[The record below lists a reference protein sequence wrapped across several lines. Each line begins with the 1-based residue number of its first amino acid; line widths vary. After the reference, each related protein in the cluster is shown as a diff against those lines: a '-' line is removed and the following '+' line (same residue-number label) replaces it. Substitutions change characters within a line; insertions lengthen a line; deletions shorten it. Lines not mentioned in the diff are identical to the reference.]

1 MNGAVPS
8 PCDRGVA
15 EGTPCVGDAPPRSR
29 PWILAATILGSSMVF
44 IDGTVVNVAVPKIQ
58 VQFNTSAAEVQ
69 WAVESYALLLSALLL
84 VGGSLGDHYGRRR
97 VFSIGVCLFAAASL
111 WCGLASGFAELVIA
125 RAVQGAGAALL
136 VPGSLAI
143 LSATFPESERGRAIG
158 TWSGFTGITMAMGPV
173 LGGWLIDHASWRWAF
188 FLNLPL
194 AAVVL
199 WLARAHVPESRNP
212 DQHGGVDWSGA
223 ALATLALGLVVYAL
237 LESSS
242 RGWSDAMVLG
252 ALGVGIASGFAF
264 WYVEKHAQAPMLPLS
279 LFRSRNFTGA
289 NLLTLFLYAA
299 LGGGLFFLPLNL
311 IQVQHYSTAAA
322 GAALLPFIAIMFAL
336 SRWSGGLV
344 QRAGARLPLTV
355 GPLVAAVGFVLLA
368 WPGIGGAYWRTF
380 LPGIVVLGLGMAVSV
395 APLTTTVM
403 GSVPRELAGIAS
415 GINNAVSRTA
425 GLLAIALLGVIMLQ
439 VFDRALEPRLSARHL
454 PEEVRRVIVQ
464 EQHKLTAAM
473 LPAALTAQQKQ
484 EIEQDIA
491 LAYVAGFRAVMLV
504 SAALASTGALVAW
517 LTLSGLVRARMGEE
531 HGSRSRERAG

>member
-1 MNGAVPS
+1 
-8 PCDRGVA
+8 
-15 EGTPCVGDAPPRSR
+15 
-29 PWILAATILGSSMVF
+29 
-44 IDGTVVNVAVPKIQ
+44 
-58 VQFNTSAAEVQ
+58 
-69 WAVESYALLLSALLL
+69 
-84 VGGSLGDHYGRRR
+84 
-97 VFSIGVCLFAAASL
+97 
-111 WCGLASGFAELVIA
+111 
-125 RAVQGAGAALL
+125 
-136 VPGSLAI
+136 
-143 LSATFPESERGRAIG
+143 
-158 TWSGFTGITMAMGPV
+158 
-173 LGGWLIDHASWRWAF
+173 
-188 FLNLPL
+188 
-194 AAVVL
+194 
-199 WLARAHVPESRNP
+199 
-212 DQHGGVDWSGA
+212 
-223 ALATLALGLVVYAL
+223 
-237 LESSS
+237 
-242 RGWSDAMVLG
+242 
-252 ALGVGIASGFAF
+252 
-264 WYVEKHAQAPMLPLS
+264 MLPLS

-368 WPGIGGAYWRTF
+368 WPGIGEAYWRTF